1 MCPTNA
7 LKCTLLFIIIS
18 YCYIFEIASTFC
30 YHKHLS
36 GMTTELNSKR
46 KYLKFWAAKL
56 KGKDKKEKKKETWK
70 EDCSNCR
77 ASHAGTRMQVSKT
90 ENALP
95 STMVLE
101 PSYHVNQLRSSRIVG
116 SLCIMEYRN
125 LRISRCNWV
134 NQSHVWS
141 WEPPSGTL
149 SSMVL
154 TLASGSKQKRRF
166 QEATGIDHIIQGK
179 LGIWRD
185 ATKLEIFKWST

>member
-56 KGKDKKEKKKETWK
+56 KGKDKKEKKKRHEKKIAATAGHHTQVQG
-70 EDCSNCR
+70 CR
-77 ASHAGTRMQVSKT
+77 SQT